1 MKIASVRMAKV
12 TPADTKRLRITQQE
26 DARSVT
32 ADISPNETSQS
43 EDMGSSSS
51 MAGTYVLIAVVL
63 FVVGLAFSAVASLQ
77 LVIPDLLGGIAVTS
91 YGRLV
96 QAGRT
101 LVFDGWLP
109 IAGLGLGIWA
119 ISEVTGESIKRR
131 TLGTVALVVI
141 ALGAIAG
148 AGSVLLGMSTGVS
161 GLESVVWAR
170 AISAIGFT
178 LAALVVTATAQQ
190 KRDNLGP
197 AGWYLTAAS
206 WWLAASALVGLLPLL
221 SGTPGTIQ
229 AAFADAG
236 LHRLFVITVA
246 VGLLYFALS
255 RISGADLSEPRPLAA
270 LGFWSLTL
278 TWAFM
283 GGVALIYSATP
294 DWYETL
300 TVAFAIGTLVPVL
313 VIVTDLGLILKGHI
327 AEITDRASLR
337 YAVVAGLA
345 LIGATIV
352 NLLLAWRATSGVVQ
366 YSTWMGGLDVV
377 LVLGGASFAIFSVNS
392 IRRGGKSSGAGA
404 HFVLSVIAVSGAAV
418 GLLAGG
424 IVSGF
429 SWIAGPSSQL
439 FGNFGP
445 GYEVAVASL
454 TPFLWLTAVSLSV
467 YAAAQIVYLFG
478 VNSVS
483 DEQLAIPDAPPEYNL
498 QFEGA
503 VRYVTWKRLVWGAA
517 AVWLAAALFTAV
529 LPAMDD
535 SDTAATITADR
546 SRTYSQGTPEASGR
560 VLYISEGCAECHT
573 QSVRP
578 IVADVGLGAVSIAGD
593 YAYENPTLITG
604 TRIGPDLTHIASRSE
619 AFDVSGIWAHLKDPR
634 STVKW
639 SNMPSYAYLS
649 DTDLEALVR
658 YLATLR

>member
-1 MKIASVRMAKV
+1 M
-12 TPADTKRLRITQQE
+12 
-26 DARSVT
+26 T
-32 ADISPNETSQS
+32 ADISPNKTSQS
-43 EDMGSSSS
+43 EDVESDSS
-51 MAGTYVLIAVVL
+51 MAGTYVLVGTVL
-63 FVVGLAFSAVASLQ
+63 FVAGLALSAVASFQ
-77 LVIPDLLGGIAVTS
+77 LVIPDVLGGIAVTS

-109 IAGLGLGIWA
+109 LAALGLSVWA
-119 ISEVTGESIKRR
+119 ISEITGQGVKRKA
-131 TLGTVALVVI
+131 LGTIAMALI
-141 ALGAIAG
+141 ALGAAIG
-148 AGSVLLGMSTGVS
+148 AGSILFGMSTGIP
-161 GLESVVWAR
+161 GLEGPVWAR
-170 AISAIGFT
+170 AISAIGFV
-178 LAALVVTATAQQ
+178 LAALMATATARE

-197 AGWYLTAAS
+197 AGWYLTAAA
-206 WWLAASALVGLLPLL
+206 WWLAASAVVGLLPIS
-221 SGTPGTIQ
+221 SGTAGTIQ

-236 LHRLFVITVA
+236 QHRLFTITAA

-255 RISGADLSEPRPLAA
+255 RISGAGLSEPRPLAA

-327 AEITDRASLR
+327 VEISDRASLR
-337 YAVVAGLA
+337 YAVVSGLA
-345 LIGATIV
+345 LVGATIV

-366 YSTWMGGLDVV
+366 YSTWTQGLDVV
-377 LVLGGASFAIFSVNS
+377 LILGGASFAIFSANT

-404 HFVLSVIAVSGAAV
+404 HFVLSVVGLSGAAV

-439 FGNFGP
+439 FDNFGA

-454 TPFLWLTAVSLSV
+454 TPFLWLAAISLSL
-467 YAAAQIVYLFG
+467 YAAAQIIYLVG
-478 VNSVS
+478 VNHVS
-483 DEQLAIPDAPPEYNL
+483 DEELAIPEAPPEYNL
-498 QFEGA
+498 EFEGA
-503 VRYVTWKRLVWGAA
+503 VRYVTWKRLAWGAA
-517 AVWLAAALFTAV
+517 TVWLAAALFTAV

-546 SRTYSQGTPEASGR
+546 SRTYTQGTPEAAGR
-560 VLYISEGCAECHT
+560 SLYISEGCAECHT

-578 IVADVGLGAVSIAGD
+578 IVTDAGLGAVSIAGD
-593 YAYENPTLITG
+593 YAYEDPALITG
-604 TRIGPDLTHIASRSE
+604 TRIGPDLTHVASRGE
-619 AFDVSGIWAHLKDPR
+619 AFDVSGVWAHLKDPR
-634 STVKW
+634 STVEW
-639 SNMPSYAYLS
+639 STMPSYSYLS
-649 DTDLEALVR
+649 DADIEALVR
-658 YLATLR
+658 YIATLR

>member
-1 MKIASVRMAKV
+1 M
-12 TPADTKRLRITQQE
+12 
-26 DARSVT
+26 T

-43 EDMGSSSS
+43 EDVESDSS
-51 MAGTYVLIAVVL
+51 MAGTYVLVGTVL
-63 FVVGLAFSAVASLQ
+63 FVAGLALSAVASFQ
-77 LVIPDLLGGIAVTS
+77 LVIPDVLGGIAVTS

-109 IAGLGLGIWA
+109 LAALGLSVWA
-119 ISEVTGESIKRR
+119 ISEITGQGVKRKA
-131 TLGTVALVVI
+131 LGTIAMALI
-141 ALGAIAG
+141 ALGAAIA
-148 AGSVLLGMSTGVS
+148 AGSILFGMSTGIP
-161 GLESVVWAR
+161 GLEGPVWTR
-170 AISAIGFT
+170 AISAIGFV
-178 LAALVVTATAQQ
+178 LAAMMATATARE

-197 AGWYLTAAS
+197 AGWYLTAAG
-206 WWLAASALVGLLPLL
+206 WWLAASAVVGLLPIS
-221 SGTPGTIQ
+221 SGTAGTIQ
-229 AAFADAG
+229 AAFSDAG
-236 LHRLFVITVA
+236 QHRLFVITAA

-327 AEITDRASLR
+327 VEISDRASLR
-337 YAVVAGLA
+337 YAVVSGLA
-345 LIGATIV
+345 LVGATVV

-366 YSTWMGGLDVV
+366 YSTWTQGLDIV
-377 LVLGGASFAIFSVNS
+377 LILGGASFAIFSANT

-404 HFVLSVIAVSGAAV
+404 HFVLSVVGLSGAAV

-439 FGNFGP
+439 FNNFGP

-454 TPFLWLTAVSLSV
+454 TPFLWLAAISLSL
-467 YAAAQIVYLFG
+467 YALAQIVYLVG
-478 VNSVS
+478 VNAVS
-483 DEQLAIPDAPPEYNL
+483 DDELSIPEAPPEYNL
-498 QFEGA
+498 EFEGA
-503 VRYVTWKRLVWGAA
+503 VRYVTWRRLVWGAA
-517 AVWLAAALFTAV
+517 IVWLAAALFTAV
-529 LPAMDD
+529 LPTMDD
-535 SDTAATITADR
+535 TDTAATITADR
-546 SRTYSQGTPEASGR
+546 SRTYAQGTPEAAGR
-560 VLYISEGCAECHT
+560 SLYISEGCAECHT

-578 IVADVGLGAVSIAGD
+578 IVTDAGLGAVSIAGD
-593 YAYENPTLITG
+593 YAHENPTLITG
-604 TRIGPDLTHIASRSE
+604 TRIGPDLTHVASRGE
-619 AFDVSGIWAHLKDPR
+619 AFDVSGVWAHLKDPR
-634 STVKW
+634 STVDW
-639 SNMPSYAYLS
+639 STMPSYSYLS
-649 DTDLEALVR
+649 DADIEALVR
-658 YLATLR
+658 YIATLR